1 MDLPSGVTI
10 ENRRGGSDV
19 LSMMASDF
27 ATLKTS
33 GYIKTQRDTSTG
45 IQRIGH
51 IVFSEG
57 EPVLSIHDGVGFIQ
71 GIDALLEIEADS
83 VILDCNLSAV
93 ELGESEVS
101 EIRRLY
107 KQAGLNLD
115 EGIATSEESWW
126 LNAEPVGS
134 SWSQVER
141 LPEFENII
149 SAPEE
154 IQNFTRSMLAK
165 SNVKQKLDSAK
176 ALLIDEENPELIFKF
191 ASLMASNGKSILS
204 LSRKKTANL
213 AAEYSIPSANCLWLS
228 ESPGDGN
235 IVATLENL
243 NRGIDEF
250 LWENER
256 AVIIVE
262 GIEYLA
268 SLHGENRVLDLIRTF
283 CDKVRNE
290 DHLLVIGCNLL
301 AFDISFRAS
310 LETEV
315 DLIEEAIVHSW
326 LALGN
331 LIQDQPIFEDIDQAE
346 ALWIETELKTALEAN
361 QEIQIETI
369 EGGSDS
375 IAAEVSVEVG
385 QELSDMMKQWAV
397 ESSVSTEHTET
408 SYNPEVAPSPNWTP
422 KFETVEN
429 NDSQAPRTDQRVV
442 GSESKEI
449 PVEED
454 NVEREH
460 IPLPRKKGMRKAKII
475 KRKTRPRVN
484 KKSQHES
491 KISSLVSAIAKNV
504 EIEELDSND
513 NKGNYQKTAHFE
525 TKSDLIDGLDLSSS
539 QSFETKPDNA
549 LTQAM
554 RQKSS
559 KQTVDFAEVKVSR
572 DLDVV
577 NYISNDSNDYISLET
592 NKKSASKFSRAES
605 NQNRTLDE
613 MSRAGRRW
621 SSLEQPSRK
630 RGNENE

>member
-33 GYIKTQRDTSTG
+33 GYIKTHRDTSTG

-51 IVFSEG
+51 IIFSEG

-115 EGIATSEESWW
+115 EGIASSEESWW
-126 LNAEPVGS
+126 LNAEPMGS

-165 SNVKQKLDSAK
+165 SNIKQTLDSAK
-176 ALLIDEENPELIFKF
+176 ALLIDEENPEMIFKF
-191 ASLMASNGKSILS
+191 ASLMASNGKSILT
-204 LSRKKTANL
+204 LSRKKTAIL

-268 SLHGENRVLDLIRTF
+268 SIHGENRVLDLIRTL

-301 AFDISFRAS
+301 AFDTSFRAS
-310 LETEV
+310 LVTEV

-326 LALGN
+326 LALGD

-346 ALWIETELKTALEAN
+346 ALWIETELKTALEAY

-375 IAAEVSVEVG
+375 IAAEVSIEVG

-397 ESSVSTEHTET
+397 ESSVSDDNNKT

-422 KFETVEN
+422 KFEPVEN
-429 NDSQAPRTDQRVV
+429 NNHSAPEQHQGAVE
-442 GSESKEI
+442 SETKAIPEKEI
-449 PVEED
+449 I
-454 NVEREH
+454 VEREH
-460 IPLPRKKGMRKAKII
+460 VPLPKKKGMRKAKII
-475 KRKTRPRVN
+475 KRKTRPIVN

-504 EIEELDSND
+504 EIEELDSD
-513 NKGNYQKTAHFE
+513 DSKGNYQKTAHFE
-525 TKSDLIDGLDLSSS
+525 TKSDLIDALDLSSS
-539 QSFETKPDNA
+539 QSFETKPNNA

-559 KQTVDFAEVKVSR
+559 KQTVDFSEYKVNR
-572 DLDVV
+572 ELDAV
-577 NYISNDSNDYISLET
+577 NYISNDSDDYISLET
-592 NKKSASKFSRAES
+592 NKKSASKYSRAES
-605 NQNRTLDE
+605 NQKRTLNE
-613 MSRAGRRW
+613 MTRAERRW

-630 RGNENE
+630 RGNQNE

>member
-93 ELGESEVS
+93 ELGETEVS

-115 EGIATSEESWW
+115 EGIASSEGSWW
-126 LNAEPVGS
+126 LNAEPMGS

-165 SNVKQKLDSAK
+165 SNVKQTLDSSK

-191 ASLMASNGKSILS
+191 ASLMAGNGKSILT
-204 LSRKKTANL
+204 LSRKKIAKL

-268 SLHGENRVLDLIRTF
+268 SLHGENRVLDLIRTL

-326 LALGN
+326 LALGD

-375 IAAEVSVEVG
+375 IAAEVSIEVG

-397 ESSVSTEHTET
+397 ESSVSDQHNEP

-429 NDSQAPRTDQRVV
+429 NDSPSPRIDQR
-442 GSESKEI
+442 GIESETNEI
-449 PVEED
+449 PVEE
-454 NVEREH
+454 NIVEREH
-460 IPLPRKKGMRKAKII
+460 VPLPKKRGMRKAKII
-475 KRKTRPRVN
+475 KRKTRPTTH

-525 TKSDLIDGLDLSSS
+525 TKSDLIDALDLSSS

-559 KQTVDFAEVKVSR
+559 KKTVDFAELKVR
-572 DLDVV
+572 RELDAV
-577 NYISNDSNDYISLET
+577 NYISNDSDDYISLET
-592 NKKSASKFSRAES
+592 NKKSASKYSRAES
-605 NQNRTLDE
+605 NQKRTLNE
-613 MSRAGRRW
+613 MSRAERRW

-630 RGNENE
+630 RGNQNE

>member
-33 GYIKTQRDTSTG
+33 GYIKTHRDTSTG

-115 EGIATSEESWW
+115 EGIASSEESWW
-126 LNAEPVGS
+126 LNAEPMGS

-165 SNVKQKLDSAK
+165 SNIKQTLDSAK
-176 ALLIDEENPELIFKF
+176 ALLIDEENPEMIFKF
-191 ASLMASNGKSILS
+191 ASLMASNGKSILT
-204 LSRKKTANL
+204 LSRKKIAKL

-268 SLHGENRVLDLIRTF
+268 SLHGENRVLDLIRTL

-301 AFDISFRAS
+301 AFDTSFRAS
-310 LETEV
+310 LVTEV

-326 LALGN
+326 LALGD

-346 ALWIETELKTALEAN
+346 ALWIETELKTALEAY

-375 IAAEVSVEVG
+375 IAAEVSIEVG

-397 ESSVSTEHTET
+397 ESSVSDDNNKP

-422 KFETVEN
+422 KFEPVEN
-429 NDSQAPRTDQRVV
+429 NNHSAPEQHQGAVE
-442 GSESKEI
+442 SETKAIPEKEI
-449 PVEED
+449 I
-454 NVEREH
+454 VEREH
-460 IPLPRKKGMRKAKII
+460 VPLPKKKGMRKAKII
-475 KRKTRPRVN
+475 KRKTRPIVN

-504 EIEELDSND
+504 EIEELDSD
-513 NKGNYQKTAHFE
+513 DSKGNYQKTAHFE
-525 TKSDLIDGLDLSSS
+525 TKSDLIDALDLSSS

-559 KQTVDFAEVKVSR
+559 KKTVDFAELKVSR
-572 DLDVV
+572 ELDAV
-577 NYISNDSNDYISLET
+577 NYISNDSDDYISLET
-592 NKKSASKFSRAES
+592 NKKSASKYSRAES
-605 NQNRTLDE
+605 NQKRTLDE
-613 MSRAGRRW
+613 MSRAERRW
-621 SSLEQPSRK
+621 SSLEQPSRQ
-630 RGNENE
+630 RGNQNE

>member
-115 EGIATSEESWW
+115 EGIASSEGSWW

-165 SNVKQKLDSAK
+165 SNVKQTLDSSK
-176 ALLIDEENPELIFKF
+176 ALLIDEESPELIFKF
-191 ASLMASNGKSILS
+191 ASLMAGNGKSILS
-204 LSRKKTANL
+204 LSRKKIAKL
-213 AAEYSIPSANCLWLS
+213 AVEFSIPSANCLWLS

-250 LWENER
+250 LWENEK
-256 AVIIVE
+256 AVIILE

-268 SLHGENRVLDLIRTF
+268 SLHGENRVLDLIRTL

-310 LETEV
+310 LVTEV
-315 DLIEEAIVHSW
+315 DVIEESIVHSW
-326 LALGN
+326 LALGD

-346 ALWIETELKTALEAN
+346 ALWIETELKTALKAN
-361 QEIQIETI
+361 QEIQNETI

-375 IAAEVSVEVG
+375 IAAEVSIEVG

-397 ESSVSTEHTET
+397 ESSASTESNEST
-408 SYNPEVAPSPNWTP
+408 YNPEVAPSPNWTP
-422 KFETVEN
+422 KFETVKN
-429 NDSQAPRTDQRVV
+429 NDRPTPRTDQRVV
-442 GSESKEI
+442 ESQAKEI
-449 PVEED
+449 PVEE
-454 NVEREH
+454 NIVEREH
-460 IPLPRKKGMRKAKII
+460 VPLPKKKGMRKAKII
-475 KRKTRPRVN
+475 KRKTKPKFH

-504 EIEELDSND
+504 EIEELESSD
-513 NKGNYQKTAHFE
+513 NKGHYQKSTYFE
-525 TKSDLIDGLDLSSS
+525 TKSDLIDGLDISLS

-549 LTQAM
+549 LSQAM

-559 KQTVDFAEVKVSR
+559 KQTVDFAEYKVNR
-572 DLDVV
+572 ELDAV
-577 NYISNDSNDYISLET
+577 NYISNDSDDYISLET
-592 NKKSASKFSRAES
+592 NKKTASKYSRAES
-605 NQNRTLDE
+605 NQSRTLND
-613 MSRAGRRW
+613 MSRAERRW
-621 SSLEQPSRK
+621 SSLQQPARK
-630 RGNENE
+630 RGSENE